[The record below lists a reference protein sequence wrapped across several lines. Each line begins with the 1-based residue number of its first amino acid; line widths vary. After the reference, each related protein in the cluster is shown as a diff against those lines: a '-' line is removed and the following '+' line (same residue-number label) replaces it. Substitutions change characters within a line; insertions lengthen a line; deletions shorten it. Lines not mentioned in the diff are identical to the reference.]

1 MSKERVSVEIRVGNT
16 TWSLITSQDQADR
29 FVEEWKSSVGDSII
43 NIFGVLIHQDANN
56 IEYHL
61 KKEEITGVMIQ
72 EIKL

>member
-16 TWSLITSQDQADR
+16 AWSLITSQDQADR